1 MRNPV
6 ADNQDSLTAGES
18 DPVLMQDFQLIEEL
32 THQTRQRFAER
43 GPLTRTCGA
52 PPANAEAQSLRGVSK
67 KHTT

>member
-6 ADNQDSLTAGES
+6 AGNQDSLTAGES

-43 GPLTRTCGA
+43 GVHANVRGA
-52 PPANAEAQSLRGVSK
+52 SGKRRGAVS
-67 KHTT
+67 

>member
-18 DPVLMQDFQLIEEL
+18 DPELMQDFQLIEEL

-43 GPLTRTCGA
+43 AVNANVQGA
-52 PPANAEAQSLRGVSK
+52 SGKRRGAVS
-67 KHTT
+67 

>member
-32 THQTRQRFAER
+32 MQQIRQRFAER
-43 GPLTRTCGA
+43 AVHANVRGA
-52 PPANAEAQSLRGVSK
+52 SGKRQGAVS
-67 KHTT
+67 

>member
-6 ADNQDSLTAGES
+6 ADNQDNLTGGES

-43 GPLTRTCGA
+43 AVHVNVGGA
-52 PPANAEAQSLRGVSK
+52 SGKRRGAVS
-67 KHTT
+67 

>member
-43 GPLTRTCGA
+43 AVRANVRGA
-52 PPANAEAQSLRGVSK
+52 SGKRRGAVPQGRF
-67 KHTT
+67 